1 MIINSWSFF
10 RMLPTSC
17 EDANL
22 SDCKIISSKGF
33 GEILESESDPSE
45 TEYELRR
52 AINIVAYLAMSVGK
66 SFYST
71 RTQTIN
77 IFEHLITGHN
87 DYFLSLFFYKL
98 ISNFAQYP
106 SLLLITFLSI
116 EKVFD
121 RALQSKY
128 VSYPIFSN
136 SERVITP
143 SFTLAAHSKRMTK

>member
-1 MIINSWSFF
+1 
-10 RMLPTSC
+10 MLPTSC

-33 GEILESESDPSE
+33 GESDPSE

-66 SFYST
+66 TFYST

-77 IFEHLITGHN
+77 IFEHLITGHI

-128 VSYPIFSN
+128 VSYPFFSN

-143 SFTLAAHSKRMTK
+143 SFTLAAPSKISNIKNEDPC

>member
-1 MIINSWSFF
+1 
-10 RMLPTSC
+10 MLPTSC

-33 GEILESESDPSE
+33 DESDPSE

-87 DYFLSLFFYKL
+87 DYFLSLFFLQINIQFCSVSIFASYY
-98 ISNFAQYP
+98 ISFNRKSFRQSSPVSKANMFHIP
-106 SLLLITFLSI
+106 SSAILNES
-116 EKVFD
+116 
-121 RALQSKY
+121 
-128 VSYPIFSN
+128 
-136 SERVITP
+136 
-143 SFTLAAHSKRMTK
+143 

>member
-1 MIINSWSFF
+1 MSIMSNV
-10 RMLPTSC
+10 
-17 EDANL
+17 DNVANL

-77 IFEHLITGHN
+77 IF
-87 DYFLSLFFYKL
+87 
-98 ISNFAQYP
+98 
-106 SLLLITFLSI
+106 
-116 EKVFD
+116 
-121 RALQSKY
+121 
-128 VSYPIFSN
+128 
-136 SERVITP
+136 
-143 SFTLAAHSKRMTK
+143 

>member
-1 MIINSWSFF
+1 
-10 RMLPTSC
+10 MLPTSC

-52 AINIVAYLAMSVGK
+52 AINIVAYLAMSVGE

-71 RTQTIN
+71 RAQTIN

-128 VSYPIFSN
+128 VSY
-136 SERVITP
+136 
-143 SFTLAAHSKRMTK
+143 

>member
-1 MIINSWSFF
+1 
-10 RMLPTSC
+10 MLPTSC

-33 GEILESESDPSE
+33 GEILENESDPSE

-87 DYFLSLFFYKL
+87 DYFLSLFFYKR
-98 ISNFAQYP
+98 Q
-106 SLLLITFLSI
+106 SLST
-116 EKVFD
+116 
-121 RALQSKY
+121 
-128 VSYPIFSN
+128 
-136 SERVITP
+136 VIKKQNCT
-143 SFTLAAHSKRMTK
+143 SQLWLNYLTY